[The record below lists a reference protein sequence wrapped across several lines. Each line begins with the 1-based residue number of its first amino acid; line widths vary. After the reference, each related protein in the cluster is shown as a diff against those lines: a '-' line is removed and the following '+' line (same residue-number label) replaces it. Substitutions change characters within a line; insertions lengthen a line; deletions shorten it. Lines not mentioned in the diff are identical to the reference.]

1 MGPIPDCHMTDL
13 ILDNMVTP
21 IPDHTMGP
29 IPDCHMTDLILDNM
43 VTPIPDH
50 TMGPIPDCHM
60 TDLILDN
67 MTPIPDHT
75 VDPIPDH
82 MTGLILDN
90 MMTLIPDHTM
100 DPILDHTTGLIL
112 DNMMTL
118 CPDHMMAPILDH
130 MPHISNR
137 TRVLIPDQ
145 NTEVV
150 IPGGITETANS
161 LLGDKQVPLIFQ
173 VAVVVIIGEETEDD
187 MTITKMKIITAI
199 NQHKITAITG
209 IEIQKQSL

>member
-21 IPDHTMGP
+21 IPH
-29 IPDCHMTDLILDNM
+29 HMM
-43 VTPIPDH
+43 
-50 TMGPIPDCHM
+50 
-60 TDLILDN
+60 
-67 MTPIPDHT
+67 
-75 VDPIPDH
+75 DP
-82 MTGLILDN
+82 
-90 MMTLIPDHTM
+90 IPDHTM
-100 DPILDHTTGLIL
+100 DPIPDHTMDPISDHTTGLIL

-173 VAVVVIIGEETEDD
+173 VAVEVIIGEETEDD
-187 MTITKMKIITAI
+187 MTITKMKTITAI
-199 NQHKITAITG
+199 NQQKITTITG